1 MRAIT
6 THAAGITKGHGEVV
20 LAMGLRTSVYDIWR
34 RNGKKELKKLL
45 VLHCESTFQLLV
57 KPLLWRPKLLIVEL
71 VPLYSA
77 IPGKERRK
85 LEEPNDWRAWPMSE
99 LCE

>member
-1 MRAIT
+1 MGAIT

-45 VLHCESTFQLLV
+45 VLHCNGEKESESTFQLLV
-57 KPLLWRPKLLIVEL
+57 KPPFMEAKTTNCGISALILRDSRQRETE
-71 VPLYSA
+71 
-77 IPGKERRK
+77 IRRAK
-85 LEEPNDWRAWPMSE
+85 
-99 LCE
+99 